1 MLGEILSWTFST
13 ISNIAWLFVF
23 LPQLMENYNK
33 KSSDAVS
40 FYLVALWYIG
50 DTLSVVS
57 AIYKSIHPVLIYTG
71 TYHIIFDVI
80 FLIQVIYYR
89 LPMWRYSNATSDT
102 YLTRYPLLLDE
113 TLYRYDS
120 MLYYAK
126 DVLLLHETSLLLGY
140 SILLLLLLLLSQA
153 IFELFPH
160 IIVGDIFAWTSTV
173 IFFLS
178 RLPQILLNYKR
189 RSVEGL
195 SFTAFVNI
203 IIANQ
208 LFLASI
214 LVKLID
220 IDDSNRVKYIVKN
233 IPWIVG
239 SSGTTL
245 FDIIIFIQFFIY
257 K

>member
-23 LPQLMENYNK
+23 VPQLMENYNK

-40 FYLVALWYIG
+40 FYLIALWYIG

-57 AIYKSIHPVLIYTG
+57 AIYKSIHPVLIYMG
-71 TYHIIFDVI
+71 TYHIIFDII

-89 LPMWRYSNATSDT
+89 LPRYHS
-102 YLTRYPLLLDE
+102 YPLLLDE

-140 SILLLLLLLLSQA
+140 SILLLLLLSSQA
-153 IFELFPH
+153 IFELFPP
-160 IIVGDIFAWTSTV
+160 IIVGDIFAWTSTI

-220 IDDSNRVKYIVKN
+220 VDDSNRVKYIVKN

-239 SSGTTL
+239 SSGTTI
-245 FDIIIFIQFFIY
+245 FDIIIFVQFFIY

>member
-1 MLGEILSWTFST
+1 M
-13 ISNIAWLFVF
+13 
-23 LPQLMENYNK
+23 
-33 KSSDAVS
+33 
-40 FYLVALWYIG
+40 
-50 DTLSVVS
+50 
-57 AIYKSIHPVLIYTG
+57 G

-89 LPMWRYSNATSDT
+89 LPR
-102 YLTRYPLLLDE
+102 YLTRYALLLDE

-140 SILLLLLLLLSQA
+140 SILLLLLLLLLLLSSQA
-153 IFELFPH
+153 IFGLFSH

-220 IDDSNRVKYIVKN
+220 IDDSNRVK
-233 IPWIVG
+233 
-239 SSGTTL
+239 
-245 FDIIIFIQFFIY
+245 
-257 K
+257 

>member
-23 LPQLMENYNK
+23 VPQLIENYNMN
-33 KSSDAVS
+33 SSDAVS
-40 FYLVALWYIG
+40 FYLVALWYVG

-57 AIYKSIHPVLIYTG
+57 AIYKSINPVLVYMGI
-71 TYHIIFDVI
+71 YHIIFDII
-80 FLIQVIYYR
+80 FIIQVIYYR
-89 LPMWRYSNATSDT
+89 LPRYHS
-102 YLTRYPLLLDE
+102 YPLLLDE
-113 TLYRYDS
+113 TVYRYDS
-120 MLYYAK
+120 MFYYTK
-126 DVLLLHETSLLLGY
+126 DVLLIHETRVLIGY
-140 SILLLLLLLLSQA
+140 SILLLLSQI
-153 IFELFPH
+153 IFQLFPP
-160 IIVGDIFAWTSTV
+160 IIIGNIFAWASTL

-189 RSVEGL
+189 RSIEGL
-195 SFTAFVNI
+195 SFITFVNI

-214 LVKLID
+214 LIKLID
-220 IDDSNRVKYIVKN
+220 IDNSNHIKYIIKN

-239 SSGTTL
+239 SCTTTI

>member
-23 LPQLMENYNK
+23 IPQLIENYNK

-40 FYLVALWYIG
+40 FYLIALWYIG

-57 AIYKSIHPVLIYTG
+57 AIYKSIHPVLIYMG
-71 TYHIIFDVI
+71 TYHIIFDVV

-89 LPMWRYSNATSDT
+89 LPR
-102 YLTRYPLLLDE
+102 YLTRYHSYPLLLDE
-113 TLYRYDS
+113 TLYKYDS
-120 MLYYAK
+120 MLYYVK

-140 SILLLLLLLLSQA
+140 SILLLSSQV
-153 IFELFPH
+153 ICKLFPP

-214 LVKLID
+214 LIKLID
-220 IDDSNRVKYIVKN
+220 IDNSNRVKYIIDN

>member
-23 LPQLMENYNK
+23 IPQLIENYNK

-40 FYLVALWYIG
+40 FYLIALWYIG

-57 AIYKSIHPVLIYTG
+57 AIYKSLHPVLIYMG
-71 TYHIIFDVI
+71 TYHIIFDVV

-89 LPMWRYSNATSDT
+89 LPR
-102 YLTRYPLLLDE
+102 YLTRYHSYPLLLDE

-120 MLYYAK
+120 MLYYVK

-140 SILLLLLLLLSQA
+140 SILLLSSQV
-153 IFELFPH
+153 IFKLFPP
-160 IIVGDIFAWTSTV
+160 IIVGNIFAWTSTV

-178 RLPQILLNYKR
+178 RLPQILLNHKR

-214 LVKLID
+214 LIKLID
-220 IDDSNRVKYIVKN
+220 IDNSNRVKYIINN

>member
-23 LPQLMENYNK
+23 IPQLIENYNK

-40 FYLVALWYIG
+40 FYLIALWYIG

-57 AIYKSIHPVLIYTG
+57 AIYKSIHPVLIYMG
-71 TYHIIFDVI
+71 TYHIIFDVV

-89 LPMWRYSNATSDT
+89 LPR
-102 YLTRYPLLLDE
+102 YLTRYHSYPLLLDE
-113 TLYRYDS
+113 TKYDS
-120 MLYYAK
+120 MLYYVK

-140 SILLLLLLLLSQA
+140 SILLLSSQV
-153 IFELFPH
+153 ICKLFPP

-214 LVKLID
+214 LIKLID
-220 IDDSNRVKYIVKN
+220 IDNSNRVKYIIDN

>member
-1 MLGEILSWTFST
+1 M
-13 ISNIAWLFVF
+13 
-23 LPQLMENYNK
+23 
-33 KSSDAVS
+33 
-40 FYLVALWYIG
+40 
-50 DTLSVVS
+50 
-57 AIYKSIHPVLIYTG
+57 G
-71 TYHIIFDVI
+71 TYHIIFDVV

-89 LPMWRYSNATSDT
+89 LPR
-102 YLTRYPLLLDE
+102 YLTRYHSYPLLLDE

-120 MLYYAK
+120 MLYYVK

-140 SILLLLLLLLSQA
+140 SILLLSSQV
-153 IFELFPH
+153 IFKLFPP
-160 IIVGDIFAWTSTV
+160 IIVGNIFAWTSTV

-178 RLPQILLNYKR
+178 RLPQILLNHKR

-214 LVKLID
+214 LIKLID
-220 IDDSNRVKYIVKN
+220 IDNSNRVKYIINN